1 MLRAAGYYTL
11 LSGKH
16 HIGDEANVAFTEVS
30 EGAGLGKEE
39 DWVQCVQRR
48 PRDKPFFMWFASTD
62 AHSPHKIN
70 ADAPKYE
77 PSDSVVPP
85 YMYDSL
91 GIRKRLAAYY
101 HEVSRFDTYVGRV
114 VAELETQE
122 VLNNTAIIVMADN
135 GRPFPR
141 AKTRLYDSGIKT
153 PLIVCYP
160 RLIKPGLVSKSLVS
174 SIDIAPTV
182 LELAGLEKAPR
193 IQGRSFTPILK
204 DPGATVRDVLLAEH
218 NWHVTQA
225 HERMVRLGDY
235 LYIKNNFPN
244 HPHKGE
250 GRDRELLLAYEAGK
264 LTEAQMNVFRSPCP
278 EEELFQVSKDPH
290 QIKDLA
296 QNPEYRDVLEKMRS
310 LLDLWT
316 KQTGDTVPEN
326 PTLDTPQGTS
336 IKDAPHREMPGAA
349 AGAEE
354 INHPGPVK
362 L

>member
-1 MLRAAGYYTL
+1 M
-11 LSGKH
+11 
-16 HIGDEANVAFTEVS
+16 
-30 EGAGLGKEE
+30 
-39 DWVQCVQRR
+39 
-48 PRDKPFFMWFASTD
+48 
-62 AHSPHKIN
+62 
-70 ADAPKYE
+70 
-77 PSDSVVPP
+77 
-85 YMYDSL
+85 
-91 GIRKRLAAYY
+91 
-101 HEVSRFDTYVGRV
+101 
-114 VAELETQE
+114 
-122 VLNNTAIIVMADN
+122 
-135 GRPFPR
+135 
-141 AKTRLYDSGIKT
+141 
-153 PLIVCYP
+153 
-160 RLIKPGLVSKSLVS
+160 
-174 SIDIAPTV
+174 
-182 LELAGLEKAPR
+182 LELAGLDKDPR

-204 DPGATVRDVLLAEH
+204 DPGATVRDVLFAEH

-264 LTEAQMNVFRSPCP
+264 LTDAQLNVFRNPCP

-296 QNPEYRDVLEKMRS
+296 QNAEYRDALEEMRN

-326 PTLDTPQGTS
+326 PTPDTPQGTR

-349 AGAEE
+349 AGAEK